1 MKRGVVFAALTVA
14 ALAAAGGAYWYVGQQ
29 QALPEGLVRTNGR
42 LEVDRIEVAAKYP
55 GRIAELPVQEGDVV
69 RRGDL
74 LARQD
79 TSELEA
85 QRAAIEAARDRA
97 AQAMA
102 RAQAETA
109 VRQVQARL
117 AQLELGHTETLRRDE
132 LDAIGLDEIAEGVV
146 RGDRLAPVGRNP
158 CDRRLDLGFDRTEVD
173 RRLAQ
178 RDGEQAG
185 VRVATAAI
193 GEATAARAEA
203 EAQIRR
209 IDVAIGDM
217 SLRAPVDGRVEYR
230 VVEPGSVIPSG
241 GRVVTLLD
249 TSQAHMTVF
258 LPSTVAGRLKVGDEA
273 RLKLDAAPA
282 FTLPARVT
290 FVAAEAQFTPKYVET
305 ATERD
310 KLVYRVKLAVPPE
323 LAKQHAGFVK
333 AGLTGYAF
341 VRTRPDTAWPANL
354 AVALPPAEA
363 AAPAISAASAAS
375 R

>member
-42 LEVDRIEVAAKYP
+42 LEVDRIEVSAKYP

-117 AQLELGHTETLRRDE
+117 AQLELSHTETLRRDE
-132 LDAIGLDEIAEGVV
+132 LVSAA
-146 RGDRLAPVGRNP
+146 
-158 CDRRLDLGFDRTEVD
+158 EVD

-282 FTLPARVT
+282 YTLPARVT

-354 AVALPPAEA
+354 VVALPPAEA